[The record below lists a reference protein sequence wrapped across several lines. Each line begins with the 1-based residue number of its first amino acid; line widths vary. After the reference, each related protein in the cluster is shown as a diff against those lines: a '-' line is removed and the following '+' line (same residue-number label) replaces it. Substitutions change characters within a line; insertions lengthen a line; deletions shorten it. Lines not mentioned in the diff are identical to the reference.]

1 MPRLLAPRL
10 LADVHIGC
18 TDDFVL
24 GLDVGNVMSRRCNDR
39 DGKDQD
45 IWRYADPGCYAFLLL
60 FAVVYG
66 AHRVVVCSRI
76 NGQRQWWSGSDYREC
91 WVLRFLRDGMG
102 FGSVFDVDLDEQVQI
117 VNDFEE
123 KGEALSNWRPTIFI
137 DDHIECL
144 ASIFAHPLAA
154 YNFTPI
160 LYNNMRGRVA
170 DVPGCAREH
179 YPEASSAVLRMRDW
193 HDLALGLN
201 LPRADEIFLE
211 KSLQHFPPY
220 KPPST
225 KDTMWVCQRLTPGL
239 VRQPPGLVR
248 QPPMPSTSSST
259 AKAKPTTSTPSQAAS
274 ASSARGFTSEAVSAD
289 VSDASDFESTPPEAV
304 PAESALASS
313 HGSELRALVQDT
325 LTAGK
330 SVSVVFK
337 SDGSTEFRA
346 SPPQRR
352 SRWTAEAGNGRGKHE
367 TQWHLKKRLRAEAH
381 HAAKKTTRGKCD

>member
-1 MPRLLAPRL
+1 MAKL
-10 LADVHIGC
+10 LADVRIDWQ
-18 TDDFVL
+18 DDSVL
-24 GLDVGNVMSRRCNDR
+24 GLDIGNVMWRRCNLR
-39 DGKDQD
+39 GGKDQD

-60 FAVVYG
+60 FAVVHD

-76 NGQRQWWSGSDYREC
+76 NGQRQWGSGSDYREC
-91 WVLRFLRDGMG
+91 WILRFLRDGMG
-102 FGSVFDVDLDEQVQI
+102 FGSVFDVDLDKQVLF
-117 VNDFEE
+117 VNNYDE

-144 ASIFAHPLAA
+144 AAILAHPRAA
-154 YNFTPI
+154 CSFTPI
-160 LYNNMRGRVA
+160 LYNNMRGKVVE
-170 DVPGCAREH
+170 VPGWANAH
-179 YPEASSAVLRMRDW
+179 YPEASSVVLRMRDW

-201 LPRADEIFLE
+201 LPWAEEIFLE
-211 KSLQHFPPY
+211 KSLQQFPPY
-220 KPPST
+220 KPPSM
-225 KDTMWVCQRLTPGL
+225 KDMMRVRQRLT
-239 VRQPPGLVR
+239 PGLVR

-337 SDGSTEFRA
+337 SDGSTEFKA
-346 SPPQRR
+346 SPPQR
-352 SRWTAEAGNGRGKHE
+352 RWTAEAGNGRGKHE

-381 HAAKKTTRGKCD
+381 HAAKKTTHGKCD